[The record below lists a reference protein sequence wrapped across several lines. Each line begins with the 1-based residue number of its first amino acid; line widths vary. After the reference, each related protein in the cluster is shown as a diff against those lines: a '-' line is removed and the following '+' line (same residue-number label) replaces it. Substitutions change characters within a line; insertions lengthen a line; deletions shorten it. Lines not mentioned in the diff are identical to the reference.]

1 MIILNF
7 LMRIDVR
14 DQFYK
19 QVEFLI
25 HADLCNRLKIKDYF
39 LFKF

>member
-7 LMRIDVR
+7 LRGIDVR
-14 DQFYK
+14 DQFFE

-25 HADLCNRLKIKDYF
+25 HTDYATD
-39 LFKF
+39 